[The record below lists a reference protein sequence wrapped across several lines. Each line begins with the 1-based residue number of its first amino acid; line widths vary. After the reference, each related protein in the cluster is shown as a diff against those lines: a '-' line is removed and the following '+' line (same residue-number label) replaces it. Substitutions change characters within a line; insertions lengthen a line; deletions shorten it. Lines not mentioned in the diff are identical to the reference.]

1 VLNRKFT
8 TFNSRT
14 NHSRNVVVHL
24 RKNMQKID
32 RTTFIGIYTYLILTA
47 IWTILCV
54 VTNEFTKNDKG
65 FISGLG
71 FLIIFTISIFLTNY
85 KIKLRQLLYSA
96 IIVSITFFI
105 ASFLVGLFSMWLIW
119 LFDLPEFTNKTLFV
133 VLSSAVAS
141 IGLSLMIKYIY
152 KVDKLKISLLMIFIA
167 GVLSS
172 ILIEMI
178 NNKLFFDYNI
188 PTRVTMFVV
197 WQSLAIIPIFYLI
210 KTKSFSF
217 VRRRKR
223 KVSLP
228 PHYA

>member
-1 VLNRKFT
+1 
-8 TFNSRT
+8 
-14 NHSRNVVVHL
+14 
-24 RKNMQKID
+24 MQKID

-96 IIVSITFFI
+96 IIVSITFFV

-210 KTKSFSF
+210 NKNNLNDTARKKT
-217 VRRRKR
+217 
-223 KVSLP
+223 
-228 PHYA
+228 HYNNT

>member
-96 IIVSITFFI
+96 IIVSLPFFI
-105 ASFLVGLFSMWLIW
+105 
-119 LFDLPEFTNKTLFV
+119 D
-133 VLSSAVAS
+133 
-141 IGLSLMIKYIY
+141 
-152 KVDKLKISLLMIFIA
+152 
-167 GVLSS
+167 
-172 ILIEMI
+172 
-178 NNKLFFDYNI
+178 
-188 PTRVTMFVV
+188 
-197 WQSLAIIPIFYLI
+197 
-210 KTKSFSF
+210 
-217 VRRRKR
+217 
-223 KVSLP
+223 
-228 PHYA
+228 

>member
-1 VLNRKFT
+1 
-8 TFNSRT
+8 
-14 NHSRNVVVHL
+14 
-24 RKNMQKID
+24 MQKID

-96 IIVSITFFI
+96 IIVSITFFV
-105 ASFLVGLFSMWLIW
+105 ASFLVGLFSIWLIW

-188 PTRVTMFVV
+188 PTRVTMFVA

-210 KTKSFSF
+210 NENNLNDTARKKT
-217 VRRRKR
+217 
-223 KVSLP
+223 
-228 PHYA
+228 HYNNT